1 MYKTYIKRI
10 LDYLIAFFCLLVFSP
25 IFIIFTISLFIANQ
39 GRPFFIQTRPG
50 INEQLFNIIK
60 FKTMNDKKDSNGNLL
75 SDEQRL
81 TKIGKIF
88 S

>member
-1 MYKTYIKRI
+1 MYKLYFKFIIDFVIALI
-10 LDYLIAFFCLLVFSP
+10 LLIALSP
-25 IFIIFTISLFIANQ
+25 GIIITIIGLFIVNH
-39 GRPFFIQTRPG
+39 GEPFFFQKRPG